1 MAILDNENGFVDPSN
16 VSITPTGNKWGLI
29 QGLIGVVLSLI
40 FFMTGM
46 MDMSGT
52 KSNLIPNIV
61 SYGAVIATLYM
72 ALKAHK
78 EEDLGG
84 YLSLG
89 RAVKM
94 GAYIGLIAG
103 VLSAIFLFVYFK
115 FIQTDFLNTI
125 TETAISKAEEKGQ
138 DPDEVRKGMEMVS
151 WMFSPGFFSIIGL
164 LTSVFMNVIF
174 ALILGLIMK
183 KDPPR
188 PF

>member
-1 MAILDNENGFVDPSN
+1 MAILDNENGFVDPTN

-29 QGLIGVVLSLI
+29 QGLVGVVLSLI

-52 KSNLIPNIV
+52 KSNMIPNIL
-61 SYGAVIATLYM
+61 SYAAMITTLY
-72 ALKAHK
+72 LGIKAHK

-94 GAYIGLIAG
+94 GAYMGLIAG
-103 VLSAIFLFVYFK
+103 VLSAIFLFIYFK
-115 FIQTDFLNTI
+115 FIQPDFLNTI

-138 DPDEVRKGMEMVS
+138 DPEQVRKGMEMMG
-151 WMFSPGFFSIIGL
+151 WMFNPGTFALFGLLGSVLMSVIFSLIIGL
-164 LTSVFMNVIF
+164 I
-174 ALILGLIMK
+174 IK